1 MKKVVMHL
9 GSVDDRCINIEK
21 RVDDNEEKANNDNIK
36 ILQNQRNLDLSFD
49 IWKEKQNSES

>member
-36 ILQNQRNLDLSFD
+36 ILQNQRNLDLSYD
-49 IWKEKQNSES
+49 I